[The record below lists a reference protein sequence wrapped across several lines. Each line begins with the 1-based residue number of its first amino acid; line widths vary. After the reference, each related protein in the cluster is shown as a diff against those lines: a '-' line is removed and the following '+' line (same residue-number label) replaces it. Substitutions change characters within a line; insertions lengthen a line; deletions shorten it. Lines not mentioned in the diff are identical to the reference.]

1 MLFTWVQ
8 LFSPKTYL
16 LPNYQYL
23 NHLFAQKKCGTS
35 VKTVKITFPSPWPSP
50 PLGVPLGERGKWNR
64 FNMVAPGW
72 SQRRRPQARE
82 ITRARYAPYIT
93 KMN

>member
-35 VKTVKITFPSPWPSP
+35 VISIGDYPSLCQSENRVRRGDS
-50 PLGVPLGERGKWNR
+50 LINSFTGVR
-64 FNMVAPGW
+64 
-72 SQRRRPQARE
+72 
-82 ITRARYAPYIT
+82 
-93 KMN
+93 